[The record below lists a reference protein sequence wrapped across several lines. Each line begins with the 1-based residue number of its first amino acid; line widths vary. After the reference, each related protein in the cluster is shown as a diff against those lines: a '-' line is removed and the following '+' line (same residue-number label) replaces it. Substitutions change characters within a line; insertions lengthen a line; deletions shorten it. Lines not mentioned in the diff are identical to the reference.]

1 MKAMRNSILFILIL
15 ALTGVS
21 FLNAQP
27 SGNKTQGI
35 SGLSEDQKTQI
46 QKLRVTHLKDIQA
59 INNLI
64 GENRAHFK
72 TLMTAEN
79 ADMNAINKNIDE
91 FGGLRSQ
98 LLKKQAA
105 HIQDVRKLLSEEQ
118 RLKFDVKL
126 SQKGGMQALAQRGLR
141 LNHQD
146 GTHSR
151 DRSKYKIAEDKG
163 SQN

>member
-1 MKAMRNSILFILIL
+1 MKPLKNSILFILII
-15 ALTGVS
+15 ALTAS
-21 FLNAQP
+21 SLLNAQP
-27 SGNKTQGI
+27 TGNKTQGI
-35 SGLSEDQKTQI
+35 SGLSEDQKEKI
-46 QKLRVTHLKDIQA
+46 QKLRISHLKDIQA
-59 INNLI
+59 INNQI

-72 TLMTAEN
+72 TLMTVEN

-118 RLKFDVKL
+118 RLKFDQKL
-126 SQKGGMQALAQRGLR
+126 SQKGRMQELTQRGLR
-141 LNHQD
+141 LNHQH

-151 DRSKYKIAEDKG
+151 DRSKNKTAEDKG

>member
-1 MKAMRNSILFILIL
+1 MKAMKNSILFILIL
-15 ALTGVS
+15 ALTGLS

-27 SGNKTQGI
+27 SGNKTHGI
-35 SGLSEDQKTQI
+35 SGLSGDQKTQI

-72 TLMTAEN
+72 TLMTADN

-118 RLKFDVKL
+118 RLKFDLKL
-126 SQKGGMQALAQRGLR
+126 SQKGGMQALAQRSLKQNR
-141 LNHQD
+141 QHFA
-146 GTHSR
+146 HSR
-151 DRSKYKIAEDKG
+151 DRSKSMMVEDNGTQK
-163 SQN
+163 